1 MADWKRNPG
10 ISLGFDQRINQ
21 LRGTPG
27 NQLPG
32 SQAISKAH
40 YPGAGTLMLIANF
53 TKRLHSFDLNVDF
66 QAESEVL
73 GILGPSGCGKS
84 MTLKCIAGIEKPDS
98 GYIEL
103 DGIVLF
109 DSAKKINLPPQN
121 RRVGYLFQHYALFPT
136 MTVEQNLMAG
146 VRPEDAENLH
156 SEVKQII
163 RVMKLEGLENKKP
176 DRLSGG
182 EKQRVALGRI
192 LLNKP
197 KILMLDE
204 PLSALDQYLKWQV
217 QLELVELFERW
228 QKTILLVTHNREEI
242 FQLCDTVTVLT
253 EGTNEAKQT
262 VSELFNAPQS
272 LSAGILAGCRN
283 FSKIEVIDQSQGF
296 FKALDWGV
304 TLYSPKFIESS
315 RYCGAYSH
323 SFEIKSNPNVEN
335 RNTFPVTG
343 LHRFGKG
350 AAESLVCSTP
360 GGISGNSILY
370 LELESGKEKLPENRE
385 QFYVSI
391 PPQDLIFFD
400 N

>member
-1 MADWKRNPG
+1 
-10 ISLGFDQRINQ
+10 
-21 LRGTPG
+21 
-27 NQLPG
+27 
-32 SQAISKAH
+32 
-40 YPGAGTLMLIANF
+40 MLIANF
-53 TKRLHSFDLNVDF
+53 TKRLHSYDLNIDF

-84 MTLKCIAGIEKPDS
+84 MTLKCIAGIEQPDS

-103 DGIVLF
+103 DGIVLY
-109 DSAKKINLPPQN
+109 DSVKKINLPPQN

-136 MTVEQNLMAG
+136 MTVEQNLVAS
-146 VRPEDAENLH
+146 VRPEDAQNLH
-156 SEVKQII
+156 SEVQQIM
-163 RVMKLEGLENKKP
+163 RVMKLEGLENNKP

-197 KILMLDE
+197 RILMLDE

-253 EGTNEAKQT
+253 DGTNEAKQT

-283 FSKIEVIDQSQGF
+283 FSKIEIINQSQGL

-304 TLYSPKFIESS
+304 TLQSPKLMPGF

-323 SFEIKSNPNVEN
+323 SFEANSSLDAES
-335 RNTFPVTG
+335 RNTFSVAC

-350 AAESLVCSTP
+350 ATESLVCSTP
-360 GGISGNSILY
+360 GGSSGHSVLY

-391 PPQDLIFFD
+391 FPQDLIFFES
-400 N
+400 

>member
-1 MADWKRNPG
+1 
-10 ISLGFDQRINQ
+10 
-21 LRGTPG
+21 
-27 NQLPG
+27 
-32 SQAISKAH
+32 
-40 YPGAGTLMLIANF
+40 MLIANF
-53 TKRLHSFDLNVDF
+53 TKRLHSFNLNVDF

-146 VRPEDAENLH
+146 VRPDDAENLH

-283 FSKIEVIDQSQGF
+283 FSKIEIIDQSQGL

-304 TLYSPKFIESS
+304 TLYSPKLTEFS

-323 SFEIKSNPNVEN
+323 SFEIDSNPNVDSH
-335 RNTFPVTG
+335 NTFPVAC

>member
-1 MADWKRNPG
+1 
-10 ISLGFDQRINQ
+10 
-21 LRGTPG
+21 
-27 NQLPG
+27 
-32 SQAISKAH
+32 
-40 YPGAGTLMLIANF
+40 MLVANF
-53 TKRLHSFDLNVDF
+53 TKRLHNFDLHVDF

-109 DSAKKINLPPQN
+109 DSAKKINLQPQI

-136 MTVEQNLMAG
+136 MTVEQNLMTG
-146 VRPEDAENLH
+146 VRPEDADNQH
-156 SEVKQII
+156 SEVQQVL

-197 KILMLDE
+197 RILMLDE

-228 QKTILLVTHNREEI
+228 QKTVLLVTHNREEI

-253 EGTNEAKQT
+253 RGINEAKQT

-272 LSAGILAGCRN
+272 LSAGVLAGCRN
-283 FSKIEVIDQSQGF
+283 FSKIEIIDQSQGL
-296 FKALDWGV
+296 FKAIDWGV
-304 TLYSPKFIESS
+304 TLHSPKLISGS

-323 SFEIKSNPNVEN
+323 SFEVSSIPDSNS
-335 RNTFPVTG
+335 RNTFTVAC

-360 GGISGNSILY
+360 GGSNGHSILY
-370 LELESGKEKLPENRE
+370 LELESGLDKLPENRE

-391 PPQDLIFFD
+391 LPQNLIFF
-400 N
+400 NS